1 MDFSVFRVNEL
12 SLPLDDPNSLEDD
25 MGVVLVDMTLS
36 FREGDSKRGPV
47 WQAFIYRCMFC
58 SSRDTW
64 DALHS

>member
-47 WQAFIYRCMFC
+47 
-58 SSRDTW
+58 
-64 DALHS
+64 